1 MISFQNVS
9 FTYAESGNGGVLD
22 LNLIVRP
29 GECVL
34 LCGPSG
40 CGKTTV
46 TRLANGLIPH
56 FFRGDLSGQ
65 VSVNGMDTRETE
77 IAALS
82 DAVGTV
88 FQNPRTQFFNTDTD
102 SEIVFGLENR
112 GVPRE
117 ALRSRLDEL
126 TEELHLS
133 ELRGRNIFELSGGE
147 KQKIAFSSVYASAPD
162 VLVFDEPSSN
172 LDMKAIGE
180 LADLIQRAK
189 ISGKT
194 ILIAEHR
201 IWYLMDIVDRVVYMQ
216 DGRIASDMEAS
227 AFKALPEADIRR
239 MGLRVRDL
247 SVFELG
253 GVKTIA
259 ADGLLSVQ
267 KISVRLGGRSVLN
280 NLSFQASRGEII
292 AIAGVNGAGKSTLI
306 KLIMQEETPDSGY
319 LYRGPTVRC
328 AYLPQIISFTD
339 ESRTLVDTMLYDCRC
354 QPQEARDRLG
364 AFGFRGET
372 VFTPVGALSGGE
384 KSRLRLCM
392 LMGSDINLLILD
404 EPTNHLDIA
413 SREWIEDALSDYP
426 EALLFVSHDRYFI
439 EKFATRI
446 WHLKDGKITDFK
458 GTYSE
463 YREYCERQAVFNQA
477 AKAAAQ
483 KKAPAPKKS
492 APNRDKQRAKLEKE
506 IYRLESELKRLDAEA
521 EQHSSDY
528 TELMRIESDKAQAN
542 DRLLELYAEWEEL
555 SE

>member
-9 FTYAESGNGGVLD
+9 FTYAESRNGGVLD
-22 LNLIVRP
+22 LNLIVRS

-46 TRLANGLIPH
+46 TRLTNGLIPH
-56 FFRGDLSGQ
+56 FFHGNLSGQ
-65 VSVNGMDTRETE
+65 VNVNGMDTRETE

-112 GVPRE
+112 GIPRE

-247 SVFELG
+247 SVSESG

-267 KISVRLGGRSVLN
+267 KISVRLGGRNVLN
-280 NLSFQASRGEII
+280 DISFQAGRGEII
-292 AIAGVNGAGKSTLI
+292 AIAGVNGAGKSTLARMLCGLQ
-306 KLIMQEETPDSGY
+306 KNGSGKSTLARMLCGLQKNSAGTVLWAGKPMSRRLRRKKAYMVMQDVGHQ
-319 LYRGPTVRC
+319 L
-328 AYLPQIISFTD
+328 FTD
-339 ESRTLVDTMLYDCRC
+339 SVAAECALGIKAPNKDEIDCALEKVDLLAYKERH
-354 QPQEARDRLG
+354 PLS
-364 AFGFRGET
+364 
-372 VFTPVGALSGGE
+372 LSGGQMQ
-384 KSRLRLCM
+384 RLAVVV
-392 LMGSDINLLILD
+392 SDICGKELLVFD
-404 EPTNHLDIA
+404 EPTSGLDLKSMEEVGVLTRSLATQGKVLLIITHD
-413 SREWIEDALSDYP
+413 IE
-426 EALLFVSHDRYFI
+426 FMMRI
-439 EKFATRI
+439 CTRI
-446 WHLKDGKITDFK
+446 LFIRDGEIVEDLSGGQKEKI
-458 GTYSE
+458 
-463 YREYCERQAVFNQA
+463 V
-477 AKAAAQ
+477 
-483 KKAPAPKKS
+483 
-492 APNRDKQRAKLEKE
+492 
-506 IYRLESELKRLDAEA
+506 
-521 EQHSSDY
+521 
-528 TELMRIESDKAQAN
+528 
-542 DRLLELYAEWEEL
+542 RLLRGEE
-555 SE
+555 

>member
-22 LNLIVRP
+22 LNLVVRS

-56 FFRGDLSGQ
+56 FFHGNLSGQ
-65 VSVNGMDTRETE
+65 VNVNGMDTRETE

-112 GVPRE
+112 GIPRE

-247 SVFELG
+247 SVSESG

-267 KISVRLGGRSVLN
+267 KISVRLGGRNVLN

-292 AIAGVNGAGKSTLI
+292 AIAGVNGAGKSTLARMLCGLQ
-306 KLIMQEETPDSGY
+306 KNSAGTVLWAGKPMSRRLRREKAYMVMQDVGHQ
-319 LYRGPTVRC
+319 L
-328 AYLPQIISFTD
+328 FTD
-339 ESRTLVDTMLYDCRC
+339 SVAAECALGIKAPNKDEIDRTLEKVDLLAYKERH
-354 QPQEARDRLG
+354 PLS
-364 AFGFRGET
+364 
-372 VFTPVGALSGGE
+372 LSGGQMQ
-384 KSRLRLCM
+384 RLAVVV
-392 LMGSDINLLILD
+392 SDICGKDLLVFD
-404 EPTNHLDIA
+404 EPTSGLDLKSMEEVGILTRSLA
-413 SREWIEDALSDYP
+413 TQGKV
-426 EALLFVSHDRYFI
+426 LLIITHDTEFMMRI
-439 EKFATRI
+439 CTRI
-446 WHLKDGKITDFK
+446 LFIRDGEIVEDLSGGQKEKI
-458 GTYSE
+458 
-463 YREYCERQAVFNQA
+463 V
-477 AKAAAQ
+477 
-483 KKAPAPKKS
+483 
-492 APNRDKQRAKLEKE
+492 
-506 IYRLESELKRLDAEA
+506 
-521 EQHSSDY
+521 
-528 TELMRIESDKAQAN
+528 
-542 DRLLELYAEWEEL
+542 RLLRGEE
-555 SE
+555 